1 MPACSGMQ
9 SCTLPAQPPPRTLGS
24 WRSLSVSPFPHPTH
38 PHQQTLLGLPPKI
51 PESDH
56 VSHLP
61 RGHPVPRNPVSL
73 SDVLKPP
80 PLQVP
85 FWQPRPPTAE
95 SHPTKVTAVP
105 SVLRALK
112 WPDPPQSP
120 QDAMR
125 LATGQLSPACL
136 PPVHASHRHTR
147 LTPEKAAPPT
157 ILGLTPHL
165 SRVSV
170 KMSLL
175 NIAFSGPS
183 KNWTSPTRVK
193 GKCPPVAPTHPTP
206 RTKLAPSISKHML
219 HFTPCSYQLPPP
231 ALTRIQDP

>member
-1 MPACSGMQ
+1 MRRSSPCLTPITTQKATLALLSWWSSLPACSGIQ
-9 SCTLPAQPPPRTLGS
+9 SCAPPAQPPPRTLGS

-61 RGHPVPRNPVSL
+61 HGHPVPRNPVSL

-85 FWQPRPPTAE
+85 FRQPRPPTAE

-112 WPDPPQSP
+112 WPEPSPEPTGCHETGHRPAFPSMPTSCSRLPQTYQAHPREGCTPSRPWAHSPP
-120 QDAMR
+120 
-125 LATGQLSPACL
+125 
-136 PPVHASHRHTR
+136 
-147 LTPEKAAPPT
+147 
-157 ILGLTPHL
+157 
-165 SRVSV
+165 
-170 KMSLL
+170 
-175 NIAFSGPS
+175 FSGL
-183 KNWTSPTRVK
+183 
-193 GKCPPVAPTHPTP
+193 C
-206 RTKLAPSISKHML
+206 
-219 HFTPCSYQLPPP
+219 
-231 ALTRIQDP
+231 